1 MGKRQ
6 YQRTDDGS
14 LSLLQEDIDQL
25 YHNRIGAFTEAVA
38 DYAKP
43 ALAILSYLYKE
54 AAHLHLLDSCFGL
67 GYNTLVFLQ
76 ELLANQKQVSTDQ
89 KQLLPALKSFEITA
103 IDLDGDLLADCL
115 SDILD
120 QPCFAPLKDLNSQV
134 LFDASGQEQ
143 KNTSGQIQISS
154 RFYAHDLR
162 QTILSL
168 TEKGMDSPIDMI
180 FHDPFSP
187 LKITEHWTI
196 DLFAAYQKLMH
207 KERGFIITYSSA
219 PAVRAALRQLGFFVY
234 STTALGGKNGG
245 TLASSKDLGEI
256 LGDTSG
262 IHHLGEAEEIRLT
275 ERASVPYRDP
285 HFLCSG
291 EEIRANRLV
300 EQGKI
305 PVPKL
310 VRPRRRKAE

>member
-1 MGKRQ
+1 MAKRQ
-6 YQRTDDGS
+6 YQTTDDGS

-25 YHNRIGAFTEAVA
+25 YHNRVGAFTEAVA

-43 ALAILSYLYKE
+43 ALSILKFLYRD
-54 AAHLHLLDSCFGL
+54 ATSLHLLDSCFGL

-76 ELLANQKQVSTDQ
+76 ELINSKTDV
-89 KQLLPALKSFEITA
+89 LPALKKFQISA

-115 SDILD
+115 SDILS
-120 QPCFAPLKDLNSQV
+120 QPCFGPLKAAGLLDTGGQN
-134 LFDASGQEQ
+134 LFDAGGEVHQVQTEEM
-143 KNTSGQIQISS
+143 QITS

-162 QTILSL
+162 RSILSM
-168 TEKGMDSPIDMI
+168 TEKGLNSPLDMI

-196 DLFAAYQKLMH
+196 DLFASYQKLMS
-207 KERGFIITYSSA
+207 KNGFIITYSSA

-245 TLASSKDLGEI
+245 TLAAKNSLEEI
-256 LGDTSG
+256 LGDKSG
-262 IHHLGEAEEIRLT
+262 IHHLGEVEENRLT
-275 ERASVPYRDP
+275 ERASVPYRDH

-291 EEIRANRLV
+291 AEIRANRLA
-300 EQGKI
+300 EQARI
-305 PVPKL
+305 PVPK
-310 VRPRRRKAE
+310 VIRPRRQKSK

>member
-1 MGKRQ
+1 MAKRQ
-6 YQRTDDGS
+6 YQTTDDGS

-43 ALAILSYLYKE
+43 ALSILKHLYNG
-54 AAHLHLLDSCFGL
+54 ASSLHLLDSCFGL

-76 ELLANQKQVSTDQ
+76 ELLDKKASV
-89 KQLLPALKSFEITA
+89 LPALKSFQITA

-115 SDILD
+115 SDILS
-120 QPCFAPLKDLNSQV
+120 QSCFGPLKAAGLLGIGGQN
-134 LFDASGQEQ
+134 LFAASGEIYQVQTEEM
-143 KNTSGQIQISS
+143 QINS
-154 RFYAHDLR
+154 RFYARDLR
-162 QTILSL
+162 QTLMSM
-168 TEKGMDSPIDMI
+168 TEKGLDSPIDMI

-196 DLFAAYQKLMH
+196 DLFASYQKLMS
-207 KERGFIITYSSA
+207 ENGFIITYSSA

-245 TLASSKDLGEI
+245 TLAATKSLEEI
-256 LGDTSG
+256 LGEDSG
-262 IHHLGEAEEIRLT
+262 IHHLGEVEENRLT
-275 ERASVPYRDP
+275 ERASVPYRDA

-291 EEIRANRLV
+291 EEIRANRLT
-300 EQGKI
+300 EQAKI
-305 PVPKL
+305 PVPK
-310 VRPRRRKAE
+310 VIRPRRQKSK

>member
-1 MGKRQ
+1 MAKRQ
-6 YQRTDDGS
+6 YQTTDDGS

-25 YHNRIGAFTEAVA
+25 YHNRIGAFTEALA
-38 DYAKP
+38 DYARP

-54 AAHLHLLDSCFGL
+54 AEHLHLLDSCFGL
-67 GYNTLVFLQ
+67 GYNALVFSQ
-76 ELLANQKQVSTDQ
+76 ELLAKQKE
-89 KQLLPALKSFEITA
+89 LLPSLRSFEITA

-115 SDILD
+115 SDILK
-120 QPCFAPLKDLNSQV
+120 QPCFSGLRDLNTEV
-134 LFDASGQEQ
+134 LFDACGHVQ
-143 KNTSGQIQISS
+143 KTTAGEIHITS

-168 TEKGMDSPIDMI
+168 TEKGLERPIDMI

-196 DLFAAYQKLMH
+196 DLFAAYQKLMN

-245 TLASSKDLGEI
+245 TLASSKDLEEI
-256 LGDTSG
+256 LGDSSG
-262 IHHLGEAEEIRLT
+262 IHHLGEVEEARLT

-305 PVPKL
+305 PVPKV
-310 VRPRRRKAE
+310 VRPRRRKAATE

>member
-1 MGKRQ
+1 MAKRQ
-6 YQRTDDGS
+6 YQTTDDGS

-38 DYAKP
+38 DYARP
-43 ALAILSYLYKE
+43 ALAILSYFNRE
-54 AAHLHLLDSCFGL
+54 AEHLHLLDSCFGL
-67 GYNTLVFLQ
+67 GYNTLAFSQ
-76 ELLANQKQVSTDQ
+76 ELLAKQKI
-89 KQLLPALKSFEITA
+89 LLPSLQSFEITA

-115 SDILD
+115 SDILK
-120 QPCFAPLKDLNSQV
+120 QPCFSALKDLNSEV
-134 LFDASGQEQ
+134 LFDAGGLVQ
-143 KNTSGQIQISS
+143 KTTAGQIHFAS

-168 TEKGMDSPIDMI
+168 VEKGVDSPIDMI

-196 DLFAAYQKLMH
+196 DLFAAYQKLLN
-207 KERGFIITYSSA
+207 KECGFIVTYSSA

-245 TLASSKDLGEI
+245 TLASIKDLEEI
-256 LGDTSG
+256 LGDSSG
-262 IHHLGEAEEIRLT
+262 IHHLGEVEETRLT

-285 HFLCSG
+285 HFLCDG
-291 EEIRANRLV
+291 EEIRANRLL

-305 PVPKL
+305 PVPKI
-310 VRPRRRKAE
+310 VRPRRRKAQ